1 MWSNTKLRDFFKN
14 YNELNASHNEAVDLL
29 QKAANDLMNDNA
41 EWVKKFRTQPKKPN
55 SNALTL
61 AANIIGFFEGFSAEP
76 YVCPAGVW
84 TIGYGT
90 TFYPNGAAVSQYDD
104 TITKAQAAEYMEAVL
119 KTAFIPYLQKI
130 PTWGQMNK
138 YQQAAIM
145 SFAYNLGA
153 HFYGNTANFN
163 SITKALSTKE
173 NWSDVPRALS
183 LYINPGSAFEA
194 GLRKRRQAEG
204 ELWNGTGQFA
214 K

>member
-29 QKAANDLMNDNA
+29 QKAADDLMNDDA
-41 EWVKKFRTQPKKPN
+41 EWVKKFRAQPKKPN
-55 SNALTL
+55 SNALSL
-61 AANIIGFFEGFSAEP
+61 AANIIGFFEGFRAEP
-76 YVCPAGVW
+76 YICPAGVW
-84 TIGYGT
+84 TIGYGS
-90 TFYPNGAAVSQYDD
+90 TFYPDGRAVSQDD
-104 TITKAQAAEYMEAVL
+104 EAITKEQAAEYMASVL

-130 PTWGQMNK
+130 PTWGQMSK

-153 HFYGNTANFN
+153 HFYGDTANFN
-163 SITKALSTKE
+163 TITKALSKKE

-183 LYINPGSAFEA
+183 LYVNPGSTFEV
-194 GLRKRRQAEG
+194 GLRKRRKAEG